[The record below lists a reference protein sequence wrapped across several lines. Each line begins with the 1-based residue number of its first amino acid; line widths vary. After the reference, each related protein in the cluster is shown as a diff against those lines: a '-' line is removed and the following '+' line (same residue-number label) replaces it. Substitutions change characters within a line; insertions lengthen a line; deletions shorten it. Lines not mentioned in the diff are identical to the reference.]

1 MGGCDEASEIRV
13 DKRNIHIS
21 DTTKRTFRKLPQGTF
36 LFDFTIVVCY
46 NFFVTFGC
54 HKKYILYRGNMK
66 IAGSSSYVIFDLE
79 NGYVVKAEGEILV
92 DRRFVAYRNTM
103 KNWEP
108 PHENE
113 KLSEEQIE
121 EIIREVQKGMNETTV
136 QIIFE

>member
-1 MGGCDEASEIRV
+1 
-13 DKRNIHIS
+13 
-21 DTTKRTFRKLPQGTF
+21 
-36 LFDFTIVVCY
+36 
-46 NFFVTFGC
+46 
-54 HKKYILYRGNMK
+54 MK